1 MNQMKHISWVFIFI
15 CSAYYANAQSTL
27 PGYYISL
34 DNDTITSQIRIKKGM
49 AGQLTNDFTEK
60 VEVADSLKGLI
71 KFLPE
76 DIKGYGFSYNGHQ
89 YAFASKPVKDGSKK
103 FLSPLY
109 IGPRSSL
116 YVYGSQTTGG
126 VSVSSKQVYY
136 TFEKSDNTCLFLRNI
151 LNNKFRSQ
159 LKEFYKDNAA
169 VQQLIDTKLRYW
181 LDLDKDLIE
190 IMRKANME

>member
-1 MNQMKHISWVFIFI
+1 MSQMKRISWVFIFI
-15 CSAYYANAQSTL
+15 CLAYYANAQSSL
-27 PGYYISL
+27 QGYYISL
-34 DNDTITSQIRIKKGM
+34 GNDTIASQIRVKKGI

-60 VEVADSLKGLI
+60 VEVVDSLKGLI

-89 YAFASKPVKDGSKK
+89 YVFASKPVKDGSKK

-109 IGPRSSL
+109 LGARSSL
-116 YVYGSQTTGG
+116 YVYGNQTIGA
-126 VSVSSKQVYY
+126 VSASSKQVYY
-136 TFEKSDNTCLFLRNI
+136 TFEKSDNTYLFLRNI